1 MSVVAVSCLAR
12 LSMRGWSYFGSGCL
26 GSVLRVC
33 GQSVRAGGV
42 FIVCTLIIVEVGSL
56 CVGWPAGRLAFCV
69 LTNNK

>member
-12 LSMRGWSYFGSGCL
+12 LSMRGWSYFGSGLLGVRPSRVRPVSACGWGIYCL
-26 GSVLRVC
+26 Y
-33 GQSVRAGGV
+33 
-42 FIVCTLIIVEVGSL
+42 IVEVGSL